1 MRHELCSVDT
11 FDTRSANETAPP
23 TWLYKPFGCAPAFA
37 YFHAHFVLYHLGKQF
52 VPCHG
57 LRPYS

>member
-23 TWLYKPFGCAPAFA
+23 TLLGFTNLLA
-37 YFHAHFVLYHLGKQF
+37 AHLPSHTFTHTLF
-52 VPCHG
+52 
-57 LRPYS
+57 STT